1 MEVLALARFALDLL
15 FCAFRFDLCADLLS
29 VAFSFTD
36 VEQLS
41 ATVLVKDRC

>member
-1 MEVLALARFALDLL
+1 MEILALASFALGLL
-15 FCAFRFDLCADLLS
+15 FREFRFDLCADLLS